1 MGVCVCV
8 CVCISKLPLIRSVC
22 ASIPGTRTHARTSQ
36 SDSARARVFFVF
48 LTVAGGQERDLTH
61 EKKSVYK
68 ERQEQEKSETRE
80 QLFIRIKE
88 ERPDEQF
95 V

>member
-1 MGVCVCV
+1 VCVCV
-8 CVCISKLPLIRSVC
+8 CVCVFLNYPLFAVC
-22 ASIPGTRTHARTSQ
+22 VQAYLAHARTHAHP
-36 SDSARARVFFVF
+36 RVTAHAHVFFFVF
-48 LTVAGGQERDLTH
+48 LTVAGGQERDLIH